1 MSCLAPSPCPSVCLP
16 IHPIGHLPACLPACL
31 YIHPSTHLSACPPAC
46 LPLLDRTHL
55 PRRHAQAALAALH
68 QHGAPQVAGRD
79 VSVGAWQHADKA
91 AQDVAA
97 KVDAGEAVE
106 PKCVCV
112 CVCVC
117 VCARVRACAFVRVCV
132 CVCVCV
138 CACARACAGAHIR
151 IHAMHRPPPF
161 TPPAPTH
168 QFESASGNSGLRRSS
183 VTNLRPLR
191 DMARSMAAKRLLRC
205 ANDRICMRGE
215 GGGERGARGAG
226 FGQLRGGEGPGR
238 RRCWLLVCGP
248 RRLRKPAPALSS
260 STAAPALSSLR
271 PRPGASLARRGP

>member
-138 CACARACAGAHIR
+138 CACARACARAR
-151 IHAMHRPPPF
+151 MRVHAMHRPPHF
-161 TPPAPTH
+161 TPPAPTP
-168 QFESASGNSGLRRSS
+168 QFESARAACANPHQRCRQARLRLHYPRSGQGRARAWRAAALRRR
-183 VTNLRPLR
+183 RPPPAGR
-191 DMARSMAAKRLLRC
+191 AAP
-205 ANDRICMRGE
+205 
-215 GGGERGARGAG
+215 GARPPC
-226 FGQLRGGEGPGR
+226 RV
-238 RRCWLLVCGP
+238 RCIS
-248 RRLRKPAPALSS
+248 K
-260 STAAPALSSLR
+260 
-271 PRPGASLARRGP
+271 